1 MIVVQSLPAQ
11 VRQTREEYIDRYKS
25 IAVAHMERYGIPAS
39 ITMAQGILESDC
51 GNSWLSLQSNNHF
64 GIKCKRN
71 WTGDKVYYDDDA
83 KGECFRSYPSVEASY
98 RDHAEFLDSQPRYDS
113 LFAYS
118 SDDYKSW
125 ARGLKAAGYATA
137 PDYAQRL
144 TRIIE
149 ENQLYLL
156 DRPDG
161 ERLYA
166 SRMGRKVTDPEGWF
180 ADQSSV
186 EPAAGASPAIDPDNY
201 RVTINAHNG
210 YNVYQTNGVHY
221 VLAKE
226 GDTFENIG
234 QKFRIS
240 ARNLRKFNDLKD
252 KKAQPLT
259 GEVVYIERKKKR
271 WEGNAHTHICRQGE
285 TAYAVGQSYA
295 IRTRSIENSTASS
308 PAARS
313 KGATDTHKIKQH
325 SMETTPLRS
334 KILDT
339 IIRKSTL
346 KQRVFDNTF
355 AAFNELKETL
365 FEMASEM
372 DDELDGK
379 LDRRVR
385 LEYRD
390 RGKFE
395 AQLQVANDILIF
407 QMHTDVFEF
416 DANHLIWQN
425 PYVQSDRENSY
436 CGLINI
442 YNFLSDSF
450 KFNRNADEGYLI
462 GRIFINRERRYFVEG
477 KQQTSMRAMNFGKA
491 EIDREALIGIL
502 EPAIWFA
509 LNFDLLMPPYE
520 DNKRVT
526 VDQFNTKM
534 DNSKFVTGKRLG
546 YDFEVEDI

>member
-1 MIVVQSLPAQ
+1 MNFSKKAISLAGILLIVVQSLPAQ

-71 WTGDKVYYDDDA
+71 WTGDKVY
-83 KGECFRSYPSVEASY
+83 
-98 RDHAEFLDSQPRYDS
+98 YDS

-295 IRTRSIENSTASS
+295 IRTRSIEKLNRLK
-308 PAARS
+308 P
-313 KGATDTHKIKQH
+313 G
-325 SMETTPLRS
+325 
-334 KILDT
+334 
-339 IIRKSTL
+339 STL
-346 KQRVFDNTF
+346 EKGQ
-355 AAFNELKETL
+355 
-365 FEMASEM
+365 
-372 DDELDGK
+372 
-379 LDRRVR
+379 
-385 LEYRD
+385 
-390 RGKFE
+390 
-395 AQLQVANDILIF
+395 QI
-407 QMHTDVFEF
+407 
-416 DANHLIWQN
+416 
-425 PYVQSDRENSY
+425 
-436 CGLINI
+436 
-442 YNFLSDSF
+442 
-450 KFNRNADEGYLI
+450 
-462 GRIFINRERRYFVEG
+462 RI
-477 KQQTSMRAMNFGKA
+477 K
-491 EIDREALIGIL
+491 
-502 EPAIWFA
+502 
-509 LNFDLLMPPYE
+509 
-520 DNKRVT
+520 
-526 VDQFNTKM
+526 
-534 DNSKFVTGKRLG
+534 
-546 YDFEVEDI
+546 